1 MDDVNIDVLLVSM
14 SRLTMP
20 TRHQQRMRR
29 LCTGTHLAA
38 INIAGQTPEHLLEEN
53 EDGMSYQEEV
63 SVSGRFGQF
72 NVVTPITKRT
82 FNYTSSTLFSGTH
95 ACGMVI
101 SPP

>member
-1 MDDVNIDVLLVSM
+1 MIQNHVTTLVS
-14 SRLTMP
+14 RYK
-20 TRHQQRMRR
+20 
-29 LCTGTHLAA
+29 GKIYAWDVV
-38 INIAGQTPEHLLEEN
+38 N
-53 EDGMSYQEEV
+53 EVFNDDGMSYQEEV